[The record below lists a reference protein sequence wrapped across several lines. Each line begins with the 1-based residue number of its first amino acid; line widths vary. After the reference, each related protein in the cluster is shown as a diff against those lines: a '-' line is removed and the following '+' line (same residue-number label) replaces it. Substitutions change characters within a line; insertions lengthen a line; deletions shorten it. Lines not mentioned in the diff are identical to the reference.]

1 MHPCYNPG
9 MTVNITI
16 RNVPDLVRDELAE
29 RASRQGRSLQEYLW
43 QQLERLAARPD
54 PEVWLRRVRE
64 RKASSEVALPAAEIL
79 SMRDADRR

>member
-1 MHPCYNPG
+1 

-16 RNVPDLVRDELAE
+16 RNVPDPVRDELAE

-64 RKASSEVALPAAEIL
+64 RKASSEATLSGDEIL
-79 SMRDADRR
+79 AMRDADRR